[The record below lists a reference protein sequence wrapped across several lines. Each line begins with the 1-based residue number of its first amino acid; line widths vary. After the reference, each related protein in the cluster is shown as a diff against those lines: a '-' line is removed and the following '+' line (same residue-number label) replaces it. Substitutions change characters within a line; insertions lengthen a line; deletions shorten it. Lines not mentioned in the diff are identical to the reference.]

1 MRPGFWKSAAWWSTC
16 RPGCYTDCL
25 PTLPNSTPLGA
36 DPSAPPASD
45 AVIVVGRDGSIV
57 EAYDVAVRLFGY
69 SRDELLRMRVEDL
82 IPTAH
87 RAAHQAHRAA
97 YEATPHLRQM
107 GQTSPFPAVHRDGR
121 QLLVEVAL
129 RAGDGRPGSTVT
141 TAVIRDVTDR
151 EHVISEIGGDS
162 NKLRALTA
170 GAFDILWEASFHGAD
185 RGGTIQM
192 FRDLGPDLGY
202 DLGDLPRTISTER
215 WLSLMPP
222 EDAARLR
229 ETLRHSVETG
239 EMFTAEYRIHTRSG
253 GFAWFDVHGRPIE
266 YRDGRPVKYLG
277 AARNITE
284 RKQAEEELRR
294 ANEELRELKR
304 QLEDENVQLVEEIGR
319 VQGFDEI
326 IGTSASLRHVLR
338 QMEQV
343 AQSNA
348 SVIITGETGTGKELV
363 AHGIHRSSPRR
374 RAAMVTLNCAAL
386 PPTLI
391 ESELFGHEKGAF
403 TGASVRRVGRFELAH
418 RGTIFLDEIG
428 DLPLDLQAKLLRVL
442 ESGDCQRVGSSE
454 TFKVDVRVL
463 AATNRP
469 LEQEIEKGTF
479 RLDLFYRL
487 SVFPIHI
494 PPLRERREDIPL
506 LASYLVEK
514 KAARMGKVFNRIPRD
529 VLDQLSQYDWPGNV
543 RELEN
548 VIERAVI
555 LSPGPVLTLADTPGS
570 VPGGR
575 PANHA
580 GAPSEDDG
588 HDWTLEQAERDHI
601 IRVCTACG
609 WKVKGPGGAADKLGL
624 NASTLYFRM
633 KKLGIVRPDERRS

>member
-1 MRPGFWKSAAWWSTC
+1 
-16 RPGCYTDCL
+16 
-25 PTLPNSTPLGA
+25 
-36 DPSAPPASD
+36 
-45 AVIVVGRDGSIV
+45 VGRDGSIV
-57 EAYDVAVRLFGY
+57 EANDVTVRLFGY

-82 IPTAH
+82 VPSAN
-87 RAAHQAHRAA
+87 RAAHEAHRAA
-97 YEATPHLRQM
+97 YEATPHLRRM
-107 GQTSPFPAVHRDGR
+107 GQTTPFPAMHRDGR

-129 RAGDGRPGSTVT
+129 RAGDGRPGSTAT

-151 EHVISEIGGDS
+151 ERVIAEIGGDS

-170 GAFDILWEASFHGAD
+170 GAFDILWEASFGGPNG
-185 RGGTIQM
+185 GGTIQM

-202 DLGDLPRTISTER
+202 EVGELPRTISTDR
-215 WLSLMPP
+215 WLALMPP
-222 EDAARLR
+222 EDAACLR
-229 ETLRHSVETG
+229 ETLARSLATG
-239 EMFTAEYRIHTRSG
+239 DMFTAEYRIHTKAG
-253 GFAWFDVHGRPIE
+253 GYTWFDVHGRPVE
-266 YRDGRPVKYLG
+266 YRDGKPVKYLG

-294 ANEELRELKR
+294 ANDELRELKR
-304 QLEDENVQLVEEIGR
+304 QLEDENVQLAEEIGR

-326 IGTSASLRHVLR
+326 VGTSASLRLVLR
-338 QMEQV
+338 QIEQV
-343 AQSNA
+343 AQSSA

-363 AHGIHRSSPRR
+363 AHAIHRSSPRR
-374 RAAMVTLNCAAL
+374 RSAMVTLNCAAL

-403 TGASVRRVGRFELAH
+403 TGASARRVGRFELAH

-428 DLPLDLQAKLLRVL
+428 DLPLDLQPKLLRVL
-442 ESGDCQRVGSSE
+442 ESGDCQRVGSSD

-463 AATNRP
+463 AATNRQ

-487 SVFPIHI
+487 SVFPIHV

-506 LASYLVEK
+506 LVSYLVEK
-514 KAARMGKVFNRIPRD
+514 KAARAGRVIDRIPRD

-555 LSPGPVLTLADTPGS
+555 LSSGTVLTLADTLGA
-570 VPGGR
+570 VPGNR

-580 GAPSEDDG
+580 GTPSTDDG

-601 IRVCTACG
+601 NRVCTACG
-609 WKVKGPGGAADKLGL
+609 WKIKGPGGAADKLGL

-633 KKLGIVRPDERRS
+633 KKLGIARPDERRS

>member
-1 MRPGFWKSAAWWSTC
+1 
-16 RPGCYTDCL
+16 
-25 PTLPNSTPLGA
+25 
-36 DPSAPPASD
+36 
-45 AVIVVGRDGSIV
+45 VGRDGSIG
-57 EAYDVAVRLFGY
+57 EANDVAMRLFGY
-69 SRDELLRMRVEDL
+69 SRDELLRLRVEDL
-82 IPTAH
+82 IPSAN

-97 YEATPHLRQM
+97 YEATPHLRRM

-129 RAGDGRPGSTVT
+129 RAGDGTPGSTAT
-141 TAVIRDVTDR
+141 TAVVRDVTAR
-151 EHVISEIGGDS
+151 ERVIAEIGGDS

-170 GAFDILWEASFHGAD
+170 GAFDILWEASFDDPAGD
-185 RGGTIQM
+185 GTIQM

-215 WLSLMPP
+215 WLALMPP
-222 EDAARLR
+222 EDAERLR
-229 ETLRHSVETG
+229 ETLRHSLETG
-239 EMFTAEYRIHTRSG
+239 DMFTAEYRIRTRPG
-253 GFAWFDVHGRPIE
+253 GLAWFEVHGRPVE
-266 YRDGRPVKYLG
+266 YRGGRPSKYLG
-277 AARNITE
+277 AARNISE

-294 ANEELRELKR
+294 ANDELRELKR
-304 QLEDENVQLVEEIGR
+304 HLEDENVQLAEEIER

-326 IGTSASLRHVLR
+326 VGTSASLRHVL
-338 QMEQV
+338 QQIEQV

-348 SVIITGETGTGKELV
+348 SVFITGETGTGKELV
-363 AHGIHRSSPRR
+363 AHAIHRSSPRC

-386 PPTLI
+386 PPSLI

-403 TGASVRRVGRFELAH
+403 TGASARRIGRFELAH

-428 DLPLDLQAKLLRVL
+428 ELPLELQAKLLRVL
-442 ESGDCQRVGSSE
+442 ESGDCQRVGSSD
-454 TFKVDVRVL
+454 TFKVDVRVV
-463 AATNRP
+463 AATNRK

-487 SVFPIHI
+487 SVFPIDI
-494 PPLRERREDIPL
+494 PPLRERREDIAL

-514 KAARMGKVFNRIPRD
+514 KAARNKKVINRIPLD
-529 VLDQLSQYDWPGNV
+529 VLEQLTQYDWPGNV

-555 LSPGPVLTLADTPGS
+555 LSPGPVLTLANALGAAPGR
-570 VPGGR
+570 R
-575 PANHA
+575 PVDDAAAPAERAHA
-580 GAPSEDDG
+580 
-588 HDWTLEQAERDHI
+588 DWTLEQAERDHI

-609 WKVKGPGGAADKLGL
+609 WKIKGPGGAAERLGL

-633 KKLGIVRPDERRS
+633 KKLEIARPGDGAGDPRSRMRRRTDSGHQ

>member
-1 MRPGFWKSAAWWSTC
+1 MSLGPSAA
-16 RPGCYTDCL
+16 L
-25 PTLPNSTPLGA
+25 
-36 DPSAPPASD
+36 ASD
-45 AVIVVGRDGSIV
+45 AVIVVDRDGCIV
-57 EAYDVAVRLFGY
+57 EGNDVAVRLFGH
-69 SRDELLRMRVEDL
+69 SRDELLRMQIEDL
-82 IPTAH
+82 MPAASRAAH
-87 RAAHQAHRAA
+87 RAHRAGYA
-97 YEATPHLRQM
+97 ATPRLRGMDQAF
-107 GQTSPFPAVHRDGR
+107 PFPAVHRDGR
-121 QLLVEVAL
+121 QLLVEVVL
-129 RAGDGRPGSTVT
+129 RGGDGMLGSTPT
-141 TAVIRDVTDR
+141 TVVIRDVTDR
-151 EHVISEIGGDS
+151 ERIIAEIGGDS
-162 NKLRALTA
+162 NKLRALMA
-170 GAFDILWEASFHGAD
+170 GAFDILWEASLHGAD
-185 RGGTIQM
+185 GGGTIQM

-215 WLSLMPP
+215 WLALMPP
-222 EDAARLR
+222 EDAERLR
-229 ETLRHSVETG
+229 GTLLHSLETG

-253 GFAWFDVHGRPIE
+253 GSVWFEVHGRPVE

-304 QLEDENVQLVEEIGR
+304 HLEDENVQLVEEIGR

-326 IGTSASLRHVLR
+326 IGTSASLRLVLR
-338 QMEQV
+338 QIEQV
-343 AQSNA
+343 APSNA

-374 RAAMVTLNCAAL
+374 HAAMVSLNCAAL

-403 TGASVRRVGRFELAH
+403 TGASARRLGRFELAH

-463 AATNRP
+463 AATNRQ
-469 LEQEIEKGTF
+469 LEQEVEKGTF

-506 LASYLVEK
+506 LVSYLVEK
-514 KAARMGKVFNRIPRD
+514 KAARSGKVIRRIPRD

-555 LSPGPVLTLADTPGS
+555 LSPGPVLTLADALGA

-580 GAPSEDDG
+580 GAPSGDDG

-609 WKVKGPGGAADKLGL
+609 WKIKGSGGAAERLGL

-633 KKLGIVRPDERRS
+633 KKLGIARPEERRS

>member
-1 MRPGFWKSAAWWSTC
+1 LPDTNNSPPLTPVQTAA
-16 RPGCYTDCL
+16 
-25 PTLPNSTPLGA
+25 A
-36 DPSAPPASD
+36 ASD
-45 AVIVVGRDGSIV
+45 AVIVVGPSGSIV
-57 EAYDVAVRLFGY
+57 LANDVASRLFGY
-69 SRDELLRMRVEDL
+69 SNDELLQLQVEDL
-82 IPTAH
+82 IPAAR
-87 RAAHQAHRAA
+87 RAAHQSHRAG
-97 YEATPHLRQM
+97 YEASPHLRRM
-107 GQTSPFPAVHRDGR
+107 GQASPFPAVHRDGR
-121 QLLVEVAL
+121 HLLVEVAL
-129 RAGDGRPGSTVT
+129 RAGDGTPGSMAT
-141 TAVIRDVTDR
+141 TAVVRDVTAR
-151 EHVISEIGGDS
+151 ERIFGEIGGDS

-185 RGGTIQM
+185 GSGTIQL

-215 WLSLMPP
+215 WLALMPP

-229 ETLRHSVETG
+229 EVLIHALAAG
-239 EMFTAEYRIHTRSG
+239 DMFTAEYRLRAKSG
-253 GFAWFDVHGRPIE
+253 GFAWFDVHGRPVE
-266 YRDGRPVKYLG
+266 YRDGKPVKYLG

-284 RKQAEEELRR
+284 RKDAEGELRR
-294 ANEELRELKR
+294 ANQELRELKE
-304 QLEDENVQLVEEIGR
+304 QLEDENVQLVEEIER

-326 IGTSASLRHVLR
+326 VGTSASLRHVLR
-338 QMEQV
+338 QIGQV
-343 AQSNA
+343 AQSDA
-348 SVIITGETGTGKELV
+348 SVVITGETGTGKELV
-363 AHGIHRSSPRR
+363 AYAIHKASPRR

-391 ESELFGHEKGAF
+391 ESELFGHEKGSF
-403 TGASVRRVGRFELAH
+403 TGASARRIGRFELAH

-463 AATNRP
+463 AATNRR
-469 LEQEIEKGTF
+469 LEEEIEKGTF

-506 LASYLVEK
+506 LISYLVEK
-514 KAARMGKVFNRIPRD
+514 KAARSGKVINRIPRE

-555 LSPGPVLTLADTPGS
+555 LSPGPVLTLADALGA
-570 VPGGR
+570 VPGRR

-580 GAPSEDDG
+580 SAASPDDRD
-588 HDWTLEQAERDHI
+588 DWTLEQAERDHI

-609 WKVKGPGGAADKLGL
+609 WKIKGPGGAADKLGL

-633 KKLGIVRPDERRS
+633 KKLGIVRPGDSAAGFSSSADLPRQS

>member
-1 MRPGFWKSAAWWSTC
+1 V
-16 RPGCYTDCL
+16 D
-25 PTLPNSTPLGA
+25 
-36 DPSAPPASD
+36 
-45 AVIVVGRDGSIV
+45 RDGCVV
-57 EAYDVAVRLFGY
+57 EANDVAVRLFGY
-69 SRDELLRMRVEDL
+69 SRDELLRLRVEDL
-82 IPTAH
+82 IPAANS
-87 RAAHQAHRAA
+87 AAHQTNRAGYA
-97 YEATPHLRQM
+97 ATPLLRGM
-107 GQTSPFPAVHRDGR
+107 NQTPPFPAVHRDGR

-129 RAGDGRPGSTVT
+129 RAGDGTPGSTAT
-141 TAVIRDVTDR
+141 TAVIRDVTAR
-151 EHVISEIGGDS
+151 ERIIAEIGGDS

-185 RGGTIQM
+185 GGGTIQM

-215 WLSLMPP
+215 WLALMPP
-222 EDAARLR
+222 EDAVRLR
-229 ETLRHSVETG
+229 ETLAHSLETG
-239 EMFTAEYRIHTRSG
+239 DMFTAEYRIHTKSG
-253 GFAWFDVHGRPIE
+253 GSAWFEVHGRPVE
-266 YRDGRPVKYLG
+266 YRDGKPVKYLG

-294 ANEELRELKR
+294 ANEELRQLKR

-319 VQGFDEI
+319 VQGFDEM
-326 IGTSASLRHVLR
+326 IGTSASLRLVLR
-338 QMEQV
+338 QIEQV
-343 AQSNA
+343 APSNA

-363 AHGIHRSSPRR
+363 AHSIHRSSSRR
-374 RAAMVTLNCAAL
+374 RAAIVTLNCAAL
-386 PPTLI
+386 PPSLI

-403 TGASVRRVGRFELAH
+403 TGASVRRIGRFELAH

-442 ESGDCQRVGSSE
+442 ESGDCQRVGSSD

-463 AATNRP
+463 AATNRQ
-469 LEQEIEKGTF
+469 LELEIEKGTF

-487 SVFPIHI
+487 SVFPIHV
-494 PPLRERREDIPL
+494 PALRERREDIPL

-514 KAARMGKVFNRIPRD
+514 KAARIGRVINRIPRD

-555 LSPGPVLTLADTPGS
+555 LSPGPVLTLADTLGA
-570 VPGGR
+570 VPGRR
-575 PANHA
+575 PTNHA
-580 GAPSEDDG
+580 GMPSADDRR
-588 HDWTLEQAERDHI
+588 DWTLEQAERDHI

-609 WKVKGPGGAADKLGL
+609 WKIKGSGGAADKLGL

>member
-1 MRPGFWKSAAWWSTC
+1 MTPGPSAA
-16 RPGCYTDCL
+16 
-25 PTLPNSTPLGA
+25 
-36 DPSAPPASD
+36 PASD
-45 AVIVVGRDGSIV
+45 GAIVVGRDGSIV
-57 EAYDVAVRLFGY
+57 EANDVAVRLFGY
-69 SRDELLRMRVEDL
+69 SRDELLGMQVEDL
-82 IPTAH
+82 IPAAH
-87 RAAHQAHRAA
+87 RAAHRAHRAS
-97 YEATPHLRQM
+97 YEATPHLRRL

-129 RAGDGRPGSTVT
+129 RAGDGTDGSTVI
-141 TAVIRDVTDR
+141 TAVIRDVTAR
-151 EHVISEIGGDS
+151 EQVIAEIGGDAG
-162 NKLRALTA
+162 KLRALTA
-170 GAFDILWEASFHGAD
+170 GAFDILWEASFHGPD
-185 RGGTIQM
+185 GDGTIQM

-215 WLSLMPP
+215 WLALMPP
-222 EDAARLR
+222 EDAERLR
-229 ETLRHSVETG
+229 EILLHSLESG
-239 EMFTAEYRIHTRSG
+239 DMFTAEYRIYAKSG
-253 GFAWFDVHGRPIE
+253 GFAWFEVHGRPVE

-277 AARNITE
+277 AARNVTE
-284 RKQAEEELRR
+284 RKQAEEELRQ

-304 QLEDENVQLVEEIGR
+304 HLEDENVQLAEEIGR

-326 IGTSASLRHVLR
+326 VGTSLSLRLVLR
-338 QMEQV
+338 QIEQV
-343 AQSNA
+343 GPSNA

-363 AHGIHRSSPRR
+363 AHAIHRSSPRR
-374 RAAMVTLNCAAL
+374 RAAMVALNCAAL
-386 PPTLI
+386 PPSLI

-403 TGASVRRVGRFELAH
+403 TGASVRRLGRFELAH

-454 TFKVDVRVL
+454 TFKVEVRVL
-463 AATNRP
+463 AATNRQ

-494 PPLRERREDIPL
+494 PPLRERREDIAL

-514 KAARMGKVFNRIPRD
+514 KAARNRKVINHIPRD

-555 LSPGPVLTLADTPGS
+555 LSPGPVLTLAGALGAAPGR
-570 VPGGR
+570 R
-575 PANHA
+575 PASDA
-580 GAPSEDDG
+580 GAPSGDDG

-609 WKVKGPGGAADKLGL
+609 WKIKGSGGAAERLGL

-633 KKLGIVRPDERRS
+633 KKLGIARPGDDAGDPRSRMRKPTDDVR